1 MLNTVKDITVAV
13 NTNTFRSLQWCL
25 ASWRGFQFTFFL
37 LYIVPLVCPSWGTGF
52 QYKYP
57 STLQT
62 SKDQLAAGF
71 LNRRNWC
78 PYTVTKTISCQVQ
91 NGTYVQRVYQS
102 CRWPLG
108 CPSGISYRAVLRPTY
123 RLTYKTVTAMEWR
136 CCAGFRGT
144 SCEEENGNFLEAL
157 EGGRHVSHNRRL
169 FPKSGDFPGCLNCTK
184 ISQITSRLSTLEAK
198 VALLAAAEPASS
210 QVPSRGQAVDPGSSE
225 TLDLRGAPAAQGEPG
240 ARGPKGLPGD
250 RGMGGSPGR
259 DGSQG
264 FPGPRGEPGIRG
276 PSGMPGTR
284 GNMGPPGPPGA
295 PGPAGIPGERGLPGP
310 PGSPR
315 ADIPH
320 RGTGDLGYT
329 STNAAGDSV
338 LSNTFTDTVL
348 TGVRGSPGPPGPV
361 GAPGP
366 QGPIGPPGP
375 RGKDGFIGQPGL
387 PGPEGPKGTKG
398 DKGPSGYPGERGFRG
413 ERGEAGA
420 KGEPGEKGQPGEGI
434 HQIREALKILAER
447 VLILETMIG
456 IHEPEHGSGL
466 GPYATPPPNFFRGK
480 RGSFS
485 AYRIISH
492 RLAAHKAEEK

>member
-198 VALLAAAEPASS
+198 VCGNALINKPCACLCARARVCVCVCCEWGALLTLSHTHTLFVCLS
-210 QVPSRGQAVDPGSSE
+210 LSLSLTLSRSHSHTPTHSC
-225 TLDLRGAPAAQGEPG
+225 
-240 ARGPKGLPGD
+240 LP
-250 RGMGGSPGR
+250 
-259 DGSQG
+259 
-264 FPGPRGEPGIRG
+264 
-276 PSGMPGTR
+276 
-284 GNMGPPGPPGA
+284 
-295 PGPAGIPGERGLPGP
+295 L
-310 PGSPR
+310 
-315 ADIPH
+315 
-320 RGTGDLGYT
+320 
-329 STNAAGDSV
+329 SV
-338 LSNTFTDTVL
+338 TFL
-348 TGVRGSPGPPGPV
+348 
-361 GAPGP
+361 
-366 QGPIGPPGP
+366 
-375 RGKDGFIGQPGL
+375 L
-387 PGPEGPKGTKG
+387 
-398 DKGPSGYPGERGFRG
+398 
-413 ERGEAGA
+413 
-420 KGEPGEKGQPGEGI
+420 
-434 HQIREALKILAER
+434 
-447 VLILETMIG
+447 
-456 IHEPEHGSGL
+456 
-466 GPYATPPPNFFRGK
+466 
-480 RGSFS
+480 
-485 AYRIISH
+485 
-492 RLAAHKAEEK
+492 